1 MQGNSKDRGM
11 RVSAGRIR
19 MDEKKVERKREKEK
33 QTMAAMME
41 IYCHG
46 VHKQPLH
53 RLCGECR
60 ELLAYAA
67 LRTDRCPF
75 MATKIF
81 CSACRVHCYTR
92 EKQEKIRAVMRYA
105 GPRMLLIHP
114 GQALRHV
121 WVTLRSKAAPGE
133 KS

>member
-1 MQGNSKDRGM
+1 
-11 RVSAGRIR
+11 
-19 MDEKKVERKREKEK
+19 
-33 QTMAAMME
+33 ME

-46 VHKQPLH
+46 VHKQPRH

-75 MATKIF
+75 MATKTF

-105 GPRMLLIHP
+105 GPENAFCPSGAGAASGVGHTAVKIGSRERNH
-114 GQALRHV
+114 REK
-121 WVTLRSKAAPGE
+121 VTGE
-133 KS
+133 ESICFISVY